1 MQFAEKETNS
11 PMKNNVI
18 AQSARIYEI
27 IDNAQKFKTYYNEL
41 VNNIIESLNN
51 QCSAYVQNSR
61 KSINIDIFEEV
72 IKNIDWDGLRNRLT
86 EDLKSKKPK
95 SSNVGNWNTYG
106 ILKKYKIQ
114 KYDIDPII
122 CMHENCNEEDIKSY
136 ISYMNEAKEN
146 LADLQQSVSTFERNL
161 CAYRAKAINIIL
173 SKNINTLYN
182 IHYNYVKDLTDG
194 VSNVKSTVVLNN
206 VELPLQRSQKTFITE
221 SLRSLIC
228 E

>member
-1 MQFAEKETNS
+1 MQFAEKETYS

-18 AQSARIYEI
+18 TQSARIYEI

-51 QCSAYVQNSR
+51 QCTSYVQNSR
-61 KSINIDIFEEV
+61 KSINIDIYEEV
-72 IKNIDWDGLRNRLT
+72 IKNIDWEGLRNRLA

-95 SSNVGNWNTYG
+95 TSNVGNWSTYG

-114 KYDIDPII
+114 KYDIDPIV
-122 CMHENCNEEDIKSY
+122 CMHENCNEESIKAY
-136 ISYMNEAKEN
+136 VSYMNEAKEN
-146 LADLQQSVSTFERNL
+146 LSDLHQSVDTFERNL
-161 CAYRAKAINIIL
+161 CAYRAKAINTIL

-182 IHYNYVKDLTDG
+182 IHYNYVKDLSDG
-194 VSNVKSTVVLNN
+194 VDAKTTVVLNN
-206 VELPLQRSQKTFITE
+206 VELPLQRSQRSFITE

-228 E
+228 G

>member
-1 MQFAEKETNS
+1 MQFAEKETYS

-18 AQSARIYEI
+18 TQSARIYEI

-51 QCSAYVQNSR
+51 QCYSYVQNSR
-61 KSINIDIFEEV
+61 KSINIDIYEEV
-72 IKNIDWDGLRNRLT
+72 IKNIDWEGLRNRLT

-95 SSNVGNWNTYG
+95 TSNVGNWSTYG

-114 KYDIDPII
+114 KYDIDPIV
-122 CMHENCNEEDIKSY
+122 CMHENCNEESIKAY
-136 ISYMNEAKEN
+136 VSYMNEAKEN
-146 LADLQQSVSTFERNL
+146 LSDLHHSVDTFERNL
-161 CAYRAKAINIIL
+161 CAYRAKAINTIL

-182 IHYNYVKDLTDG
+182 IHYNYVKDLSDG
-194 VSNVKSTVVLNN
+194 VETKTTVVLNN
-206 VELPLQRSQKTFITE
+206 VELPLQRSQRSFITE

-228 E
+228 G